1 MNALVEIQG
10 EKYNYKIGY
19 RDDELLRRSFNEL
32 AEKTFGINFEEWY
45 QAGFWGDGY
54 IPYSLIDKDKVV
66 ANVSVSTMS
75 VVVNGEDKELV
86 QIGTVMTDE
95 NYRNKGLSRFLMEK
109 VLKEWED
116 KCDFIFLFGND
127 SVLNFYPKFGFK
139 IYDEYQCSTN
149 SVKGNN
155 EIIVRKLNLEDEEDK
170 EIFTNIIKN
179 TVSFSKLYE
188 KDKFNLI
195 MFYCMDF
202 LKNSIYYIK
211 DLNVITICDYSGDEV
226 LIQDVFAL
234 EEIALEKV
242 ISALMNERTRK
253 VVLGF
258 TPKDTSSYKESIL
271 HEEDTTLFIRSKK
284 ETPFDRERIMFPM
297 LSHT

>member
-1 MNALVEIQG
+1 
-10 EKYNYKIGY
+10 
-19 RDDELLRRSFNEL
+19 
-32 AEKTFGINFEEWY
+32 
-45 QAGFWGDGY
+45 
-54 IPYSLIDKDKVV
+54 
-66 ANVSVSTMS
+66 MS

-139 IYDEYQCSTN
+139 IYDEYQCFTN

-155 EIIVRKLNLEDEEDK
+155 EIKVRKLNLEQEEDK

-195 MFYCMDF
+195 MVYCMDF
-202 LKNSIYYIK
+202 LKDSIYYIK
-211 DLNVITICDYSGDEV
+211 DLNVIAICDYNEDEV
-226 LIQDVFAL
+226 LI
-234 EEIALEKV
+234 
-242 ISALMNERTRK
+242 
-253 VVLGF
+253 
-258 TPKDTSSYKESIL
+258 TPKDTSSYKEGIL

-284 ETPFDRERIMFPM
+284 ETPFDREGIMFPM
-297 LSHT
+297 VSHT